1 MSIVIRRMT
10 TEDLDGVMEIEV
22 EAFPTP
28 WPREA
33 YEKEITK
40 NDLAYY
46 VVAESDG
53 RIVGY
58 AGLWEVVGEGHITNV
73 AVRKERRG
81 EGISNLLMEALLE
94 RVIALHFY
102 GLTLEVR
109 VSNTPARSLYEKFGF
124 ESVGVRKSYYS
135 DNGEDAVV
143 MWRVIRS
150 EEDPERTEE
159 NDSIGN

>member
-1 MSIVIRRMT
+1 MSIEIRRMKL
-10 TEDLDGVMEIEV
+10 EDLDGVMEIEA

-40 NDLAYY
+40 NELAYY
-46 VVAESDG
+46 VVADSEG
-53 RIVGY
+53 EIVGY

-81 EGISNLLMEALLE
+81 EGISNLLMQALLD
-94 RVIALHFY
+94 RVLALHYY

-109 VSNTPARSLYEKFGF
+109 LSNTPARSLYEKFGF

-135 DNGEDAVV
+135 DNGEDAIV
-143 MWRVIRS
+143 MWRVIRA
-150 EEDPERTEE
+150 EEDAERTEE
-159 NDSIGN
+159 NESIGN